1 MVARARSTGTSPSKK
16 KKKKKKKKNRGL
28 SYLELGLECL
38 ISSRQTIQDKWQI
51 KLQIEEAEKE
61 ARVDRVTTIVANLVQ
76 KTGDKTLWVGSMAL
90 TESESHIA
98 NFEKSEDDEARIL
111 MLKSLAG
118 VGN

>member
-1 MVARARSTGTSPSKK
+1 
-16 KKKKKKKKNRGL
+16 
-28 SYLELGLECL
+28 
-38 ISSRQTIQDKWQI
+38 
-51 KLQIEEAEKE
+51 
-61 ARVDRVTTIVANLVQ
+61 VTTIVANLVQ